1 MDPGRCRWAARA
13 ARAGLE
19 TATSLAEEPDCW
31 ELIAAVGNSAAGA
44 DRSPDSGEVRGKWEP
59 TEILVP
65 QNNDFSRRGPKSQKR
80 RNTVTFIEISM
91 VTLKLR
97 LKHELVLV
105 ILLTVDLG
113 STS

>member
-31 ELIAAVGNSAAGA
+31 ELIAAVGNSAACA
-44 DRSPDSGEVRGKWEP
+44 DRSPDSGEVRGRREP

-65 QNNDFSRRGPKSQKR
+65 KKPI
-80 RNTVTFIEISM
+80 T
-91 VTLKLR
+91 
-97 LKHELVLV
+97 
-105 ILLTVDLG
+105 
-113 STS
+113 